1 MGNIWEILRTHH
13 FSPTTS
19 FEHEILLTPKIS
31 VMFWTLAQYRDRKK
45 CWVSITRQCNIW
57 KTKIIVGYRSSV
69 PMMPTD
75 GISDPLQNL
84 ISHKTWYFCFYC
96 DAMVRPIACNLYA
109 FINYV
114 MTSGSKSH
122 GVLYVSHFPEC
133 DFLQF
138 SLMNAMQQTII
149 SSKILKYVFRSN
161 CHSVMICR
169 HDEN

>member
-96 DAMVRPIACNLYA
+96 DAMGPSHSMQPLRVYQLCNDIWEQISWGFVRFSFPWRRFFTIFSNERNAANYN
-109 FINYV
+109 FIKNFEV
-114 MTSGSKSH
+114 C
-122 GVLYVSHFPEC
+122 VS
-133 DFLQF
+133 
-138 SLMNAMQQTII
+138 
-149 SSKILKYVFRSN
+149 
-161 CHSVMICR
+161 
-169 HDEN
+169 